1 MLLSSIADLPGYE
14 VDRVEGGSGLE
25 RTPGRAGAAALL
37 GVLAVIIAGGGAAL
51 ASVVEFDSVSGRVF
65 RLAIGLVLIAL
76 GLRQAH
82 LFGVRMRWIDRVAGS
97 ASRIFDSS
105 SVSGRARGDVA
116 YGFGYLLAGFG

>member
-1 MLLSSIADLPGYE
+1 MSAL
-14 VDRVEGGSGLE
+14 RVG
-25 RTPGRAGAAALL
+25 AGAAALL

-82 LFGVRMRWIDRVAGS
+82 LLGVRMRWIDGVAGS